1 MQKHELRQ
9 IIKEEISKALDKNIK
24 DGDIYDIGQTVNG
37 FSKFLWK
44 GGKWFYYAPQMM
56 EREYEYSQKELT
68 DLIYDDEINGWGE
81 VEYVGNILSN

>member
-1 MQKHELRQ
+1 
-9 IIKEEISKALDKNIK
+9 
-24 DGDIYDIGQTVNG
+24 
-37 FSKFLWK
+37 
-44 GGKWFYYAPQMM
+44 MM